1 MVKFTLLICVYA
13 KDNPEHLRKCLSS
26 VGALSLFPDEIVIV
40 KDGPLPET
48 LEEVILVFQKNG
60 HCPDAPRVSLASE
73 TFEPNPTPRHLNN
86 NHSADYSLNIISLPE
101 NVTLGPAR
109 AAGINAA
116 KNEWVAIM
124 DSDDICHPDRFEK
137 QIKMIEENPNLGL
150 IGGQIAEFTDTPDNK
165 VSKRIVPLTHDD
177 IVRYVKKR
185 TPFNH
190 MTVMLRREDVL
201 KAGNYRL
208 FPWME
213 DYDLWTRMIKNG
225 TICANSPD
233 VLVDARVDINTFKRR
248 RGIKYIRSEWRLQKQ
263 LKTLGFT
270 GTAGFLRNVIFRIPV
285 RLLPG
290 SLIAFVYRRFAR

>member
-1 MVKFTLLICVYA
+1 MVKFSLLLCIYA
-13 KDNPEHLRKCLSS
+13 KDNPEHLRECLSS

-40 KDGPLPET
+40 KDGPLPES
-48 LEEVILVFQKNG
+48 LEKVIQVLQRNG
-60 HCPDAPRVSLASE
+60 HCPDALAS
-73 TFEPNPTPRHLNN
+73 EPNPTPRHLNN
-86 NHSADYSLNIISLPE
+86 NHSAELNIITLPE

-116 KNEWVAIM
+116 KHEWVAIM
-124 DSDDICHPDRFEK
+124 DSDDICRPDRFEK
-137 QIKMIEENPNLGL
+137 QLRMIEENPNLGL
-150 IGGQIAEFTDTPDNK
+150 IGGQISEFTGTPDNK

-177 IVRYVKKR
+177 IVRFIKKR

-190 MTVMLRREDVL
+190 MTVMLKREEAVN
-201 KAGNYRL
+201 AGNYRL

-233 VLVDARVDINTFKRR
+233 VLVDARVDKNTFKRR
-248 RGIKYIRSEWRLQKQ
+248 RGIKYIRSEWRLQKE
-263 LKTLGFT
+263 LRKLGLI
-270 GTAGFLRNVIFRIPV
+270 GTCGFLRNVVFRIPV

-290 SLIAFVYRRFAR
+290 GLIACVYRGFAR